1 MIVKGLLQLIFSLL
15 NGLFVFDL
23 PNMPPTITTLWNE
36 FIGYVVT
43 GIDVIRVFIGDTA
56 MSVCSLLLALII
68 GMNVAYFV
76 IGVIFFV
83 LRKIPIV
90 GVNL

>member
-56 MSVCSLLLALII
+56 MSVCSLLLSLII

-83 LRKIPIV
+83 LRKIPIA

>member
-83 LRKIPIV
+83 LRKIPIA

>member
-1 MIVKGLLQLIFSLL
+1 MIVKGLLQLIYSLL

-23 PNMPPTITTLWNE
+23 PNMPDTITTLWSE
-36 FIGYVVT
+36 LVGYVVT

-56 MSVCSLLLALII
+56 MSVCALLLSLII